1 MNNPF
6 KLLVVVFS
14 LLFVSPIYA
23 HNGERL
29 KKESINATLV
39 ERNGKVSIVS
49 EEEYNTA
56 SDTEKRMIN
65 MIDATILALEKLD
78 DNTKIGIISFSK
90 DATDNFKNSIVIANK
105 EEKDPEDEIIEY
117 GSCKVCGMASAMR
130 CLRELEKVKENS
142 FDVHVEREGG
152 CVKLRW

>member
-6 KLLVVVFS
+6 KLLIVVFS

-23 HNGERL
+23 HNGEKL

-105 EEKDPEDEIIEY
+105 EEKDPENEIVEY
-117 GSCKVCGMASAMR
+117 GSCKVCGRISALR
-130 CLRELEKVKENS
+130 CLNELQKIDKDS
-142 FDVHVEREGG
+142 FDIHVKREGG
-152 CVKLRW
+152 CVILSW